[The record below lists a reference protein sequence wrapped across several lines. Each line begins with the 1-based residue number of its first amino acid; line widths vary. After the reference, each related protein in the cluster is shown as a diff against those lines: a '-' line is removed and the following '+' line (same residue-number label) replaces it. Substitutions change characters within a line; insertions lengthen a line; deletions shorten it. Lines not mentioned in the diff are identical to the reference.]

1 MYWYIKYPLIVILV
15 LCLLGI
21 TGFIWRSCDRRIPEK
36 ETGGPGGG
44 EEVVVPGKPVVVQ
57 PPVEVPGGDGG
68 VVAPVVQPVSSDV
81 EKRFTVALNQLE
93 RGKLEAARQIARQIL
108 KMEGVVEYDPT
119 WRRAVKLIDDIDRR
133 LMNSSAPAAEKKFY
147 RVVKGDSLAKIA
159 SRNYTSIGALIRCNE
174 SLRRDDGRDPI
185 IRPSQT
191 LSYIQ
196 GNWSIKVSKQQYL
209 LILYLDGEVYRVW
222 QVGIGKENRTPAG
235 NFLITEKLVD
245 PAWTPPGKYIPSG
258 DPENV
263 LGTRWLKLTPTN
275 GTDPSLEGYGIH
287 GTTEPETVGTSCSAG
302 CVRLRN
308 EDVEELYDFI
318 PAPGGSTP
326 PVRVLIEE

>member
-1 MYWYIKYPLIVILV
+1 M
-15 LCLLGI
+15 C
-21 TGFIWRSCDRRIPEK
+21 
-36 ETGGPGGG
+36 
-44 EEVVVPGKPVVVQ
+44 
-57 PPVEVPGGDGG
+57 
-68 VVAPVVQPVSSDV
+68 
-81 EKRFTVALNQLE
+81 
-93 RGKLEAARQIARQIL
+93 
-108 KMEGVVEYDPT
+108 
-119 WRRAVKLIDDIDRR
+119 
-133 LMNSSAPAAEKKFY
+133 
-147 RVVKGDSLAKIA
+147 
-159 SRNYTSIGALIRCNE
+159 
-174 SLRRDDGRDPI
+174 GR
-185 IRPSQT
+185 
-191 LSYIQ
+191 
-196 GNWSIKVSKQQYL
+196 
-209 LILYLDGEVYRVW
+209 
-222 QVGIGKENRTPAG
+222 IGKENRTPAG

>member
-36 ETGGPGGG
+36 ETGGPVG
-44 EEVVVPGKPVVVQ
+44 
-57 PPVEVPGGDGG
+57 VPGGDGG
-68 VVAPVVQPVSSDV
+68 VVAPVVQPVSADV

-119 WRRAVKLIDDIDRR
+119 WRRAVKLIDDIDKR